1 MSNKVFVGNLS
12 WDSTEESLKEHF
24 GQVGT
29 VEEAVI
35 IRDRMTNRSKGFGF
49 VTFSTEEEAQ
59 KAIAELNESELDG
72 RNIRVDEAKPPK
84 KDFDDGAGM

>member
-1 MSNKVFVGNLS
+1 MSSKVFVGNLS

-24 GQVGT
+24 SQAGE

-49 VTFSTEEEAQ
+49 VTFSSEEGAQ

-84 KDFDDGAGM
+84 QSFDE

>member
-1 MSNKVFVGNLS
+1 MSSKVFVGNLS
-12 WDSTEESLKEHF
+12 WDSTEESMKEHF
-24 GQVGT
+24 SQVGT

-49 VTFSTEEEAQ
+49 VTFSSEEEAQ

-84 KDFDDGAGM
+84 QSFDE